1 MKKLILTA
9 LVLVASASLFAVSA
23 ANKKDNSK
31 DKKTIT
37 PVVLKTAHDSL
48 SYAAG
53 VNATRGLLNYVQQSY
68 QVDTAYMENFI
79 RGYKDALAMGI
90 NPRTIA
96 YSAGMEIAKLVE
108 QRVYPGTKEE
118 LKSANDSISHAL
130 FQEGFMAA
138 LANDTT
144 FFTTKKA
151 VDYQTDV
158 LAGVGKRF
166 LAENAMKPGVKVLP
180 SGLQY
185 KVITEGHGEVPKASD
200 EVEVIYE
207 GRLIDGTVFDATSKH
222 GGNKTDKFKAGNL
235 IKGWTEALTTM
246 PVGSKWQLYIPQEL
260 AYGARQAGQIPPYST
275 LVFDLELVSIV
286 PPVVNKEPAGM
297 LDESIQ
303 IGDKKTAATKAPA
316 KSTKKVAARKR
327 K

>member
-1 MKKLILTA
+1 MTA
-9 LVLVASASLFAVSA
+9 LVLVAGASLFTVNA
-23 ANKKDNSK
+23 A
-31 DKKTIT
+31 DKKKGKQTVA
-37 PVVLKTAHDSL
+37 PVELKTSADSL

-53 VNATRGLLNYVQQSY
+53 VNATRGLLNFVQQSY

-90 NPRTIA
+90 NPRTTA
-96 YSAGMEIAKLVE
+96 YSAGMEIAKMVE
-108 QRVYPGTKEE
+108 KRVYPGTKEE

-130 FQEGFMAA
+130 FQQGFMAS
-138 LANDTT
+138 LASDTT
-144 FFTTKKA
+144 FFTAKA
-151 VDYQTDV
+151 AEDYQKEA
-158 LAGVGKRF
+158 LSGAGEKF
-166 LAENAMKPGVKVLP
+166 LAENAKKPGVKVLP

-207 GRLIDGTVFDATSKH
+207 GRLIDGKVFDSTSKH
-222 GGNKTDKFKAGNL
+222 GQKTDKFKAGNL

-260 AYGARQAGQIPPYST
+260 AYGARQAGQIPPYSA

-286 PPVVNKEPAGM
+286 QPEPAKTTENTDSVVVGS
-297 LDESIQ
+297 E
-303 IGDKKTAATKAPA
+303 KKNTKSAI
-316 KSTKKVAARKR
+316 KTTSTGKKR
-327 K
+327 KK